1 MAHLH
6 ARTLFAGPFAAL
18 RDVRC
23 SAPRSGCGAEEA
35 SEGAAWVLPRRGL
48 FQWHSGGEAVLA
60 DPGSALLLAPGE
72 VHRVSHPAEGGDDC
86 TVLNLA
92 PAIFEEVADTG
103 VACRHRL
110 LPAATQLRHMALHGA
125 LNRGSAEP
133 LAAEEAALDL
143 AASLAA
149 DLGIARPAGRRH
161 RPAAERLRRRQVE
174 RTRSLLALSI
184 DRALALDELAAAVN
198 SSPFHLARCF
208 RAATGETLRGYRTRL
223 RLAIALERLA
233 GGADNLTG
241 LALDLGFAH
250 HSHLTASFRRRFG
263 VTPAAARRQL
273 TRGRLAEL
281 RKFLTAGTAADR

>member
-6 ARTLFAGPFAAL
+6 AWTLFAGRFAAL

-35 SEGAAWVLPRRGL
+35 REGAAWVLPRRGL

-92 PAIFEEVADTG
+92 PAIFDEVADPG

-110 LPAATQLRHMALHGA
+110 LPAATQLRHIALHGA
-125 LNRGSAEP
+125 LRGALDRGPAEP

-174 RTRSLLALSI
+174 RARSLLALNM

-198 SSPFHLARCF
+198 SSPFHLARTF

-233 GGADNLTG
+233 GGAEDLSG
-241 LALDLGFAH
+241 LR
-250 HSHLTASFRRRFG
+250 STSVSPITAISPPASGAASASRRPPR
-263 VTPAAARRQL
+263 
-273 TRGRLAEL
+273 
-281 RKFLTAGTAADR
+281 AGS